1 MGWVED
7 TGTTRRVPASP
18 KSEKIRLFIGI
29 PAGTAGFARTLFVTH
44 RRALASAPITLFT
57 VLMMHFIRPFAE
69 VVIIIIPI
77 GTSTHCQISNKYWL
91 EIDGQVIFFT
101 AKWIEITT

>member
-7 TGTTRRVPASP
+7 AGTAGRVPASP
-18 KSEKIRLFIGI
+18 KSEKIRMLVGI
-29 PAGTAGFARTLFVTH
+29 PAGTAGFARALFVTH
-44 RRALASAPITLFT
+44 RRALASAPVILLT
-57 VLMMHFIRPFAE
+57 VLMMHFIRPLTE
-69 VVIIIIPI
+69 VVIILIPI

-101 AKWIEITT
+101 AKWTEKTT